1 LQTQLPDSIITP
13 KGTCHRRVSGL
24 KLTQNPVTC
33 TAVRIRVVSLTT
45 IHESPQLILQR
56 SELHDAFLSH
66 RVVCVSGWKYSW
78 EAQAT
83 TIDIQRWCWRHW
95 DRWWVRAASR
105 VHAAEVPVR
114 PRVVRLLPQILF
126 QSGIK
131 TPAFDCRELLAAEL
145 LQIAAIKAYTQR
157 VLRSSNALGPFEHR
171 PFGVQDAVEVKV
183 TRVNHVLFLCVGV
196 IVFGLFLAISR
207 VLPGYHLACPSW
219 TFLAKKSSCLIVFSS
234 TSRSLNRSRLW
245 RSWVWISS
253 FVILASVWRW
263 VGICVLVVA

>member
-1 LQTQLPDSIITP
+1 
-13 KGTCHRRVSGL
+13 VSGL

-66 RVVCVSGWKYSW
+66 RIVCVSGWKYSW

-83 TIDIQRWCWRHW
+83 TIDIQRWCRRHW

-114 PRVVRLLPQILF
+114 PRIIRLLPQILF
-126 QSGIK
+126 HSEIK
-131 TPAFDCRELLAAEL
+131 TPAFDCRELLAAKL
-145 LQIAAIKAYTQR
+145 FQITPLATHTHC
-157 VLRSSNALGPFEHR
+157 VFRSSHALGTFEHR

-183 TRVNHVLFLCVGV
+183 TWVNHVLFLCVGV
-196 IVFGLFLAISR
+196 IVFGLFLAIPR
-207 VLPGYHLACPSW
+207 VLPGYPSGVSELDVPCEQVVLLDRVLEHFSLAESFEIVAQLGLDLVVCHLGEC
-219 TFLAKKSSCLIVFSS
+219 LAMGWDLCIDCRV
-234 TSRSLNRSRLW
+234 TAVQRYRSRY
-245 RSWVWISS
+245 
-253 FVILASVWRW
+253 
-263 VGICVLVVA
+263 G